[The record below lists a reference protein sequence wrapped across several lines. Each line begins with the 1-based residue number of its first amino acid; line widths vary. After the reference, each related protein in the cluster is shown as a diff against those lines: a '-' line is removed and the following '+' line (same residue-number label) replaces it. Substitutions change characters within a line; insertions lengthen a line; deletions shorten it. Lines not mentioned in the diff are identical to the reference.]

1 MVAVAAVFMAAVVV
15 AAAVAAPF
23 PDFCKAVVVVA
34 AVVEV
39 AVVVATVV
47 VLAAVVAAMTV
58 ALVCPLTLYILHFL
72 YQYYPRSHA
81 AIGFDQLSQMGS
93 SKNRKS
99 LFLNR
104 IQKNQKTFFSQ
115 FPDNDA
121 KMHLTRPRVDQ

>member
-1 MVAVAAVFMAAVVV
+1 MVAAAAVFMTAVVV

-23 PDFCKAVVVVA
+23 PDFCKAVVVMA

-39 AVVVATVV
+39 VVATVG

-58 ALVCPLTLYILHFL
+58 ALVCPLTLYILQFL

-93 SKNRKS
+93 SINRKS

-104 IQKNQKTFFSQ
+104 IQKNQKTFFNQ
-115 FPDNDA
+115 FPDNEL
-121 KMHLTRPRVDQ
+121 MMQRCI